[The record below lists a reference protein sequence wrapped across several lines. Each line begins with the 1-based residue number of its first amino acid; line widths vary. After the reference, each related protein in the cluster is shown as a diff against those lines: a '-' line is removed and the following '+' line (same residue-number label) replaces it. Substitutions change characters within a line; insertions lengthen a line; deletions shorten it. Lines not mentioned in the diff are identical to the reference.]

1 MAKRTTRN
9 KIRVTTTR
17 AINDM
22 KASAESLERAQEH
35 LAYVAAMANYHSE
48 HINKYLPK
56 IMAANKNLIEVVELF
71 YTGL

>member
-35 LAYVAAMANYHSE
+35 LAYVAAMANYNSAF
-48 HINKYLPK
+48 INKHLPN
-56 IMAANKNLIEVVELF
+56 IMAANKALITAIEFF
-71 YTGL
+71 YSGL